1 MPIEKTDH
9 KATVAPGFRLERLE
23 LWNWGTFNGAVQV
36 LEPTGGWALLVGD
49 NGSGKSTAIDALRTL
64 LVPPRL
70 LNYNDASGDGRRP
83 ATHDRSRR
91 SYVRGA
97 WASSSTIDETKPT
110 IQYLREAGVLSAIA
124 ALFSDKR
131 RQTSVTLAQV
141 LWEAD
146 EQIHELYALVP
157 NRRTLGDLVNG
168 HANTTEIRRAARRQ
182 GWQIEDS
189 FAAYAERLRGLLH
202 IPGDKA
208 LEVFNRAMGMK
219 EVTDIDAFVRH
230 FMMPSTE
237 TFAFIRDTVQL
248 HYRTL
253 LDCWTAIERAERQ
266 IALLRPVSEQAALIA
281 EAEARIEN
289 WRRLQNLVEPY
300 VATKHLKVLHEN
312 EVEFATALRGKE
324 AEHATIDR
332 ELAGHQ
338 RTRDELNA
346 AIATTDVGPRLQA
359 ILAQQEIAKE
369 NRRQT
374 QLRRSQVE
382 PAAVLLGMGGSLA
395 DASAFSTAQPI
406 WKERERTELVAERDA
421 EERRA
426 THHHRQGLA
435 LVERNEKQAELESV
449 QHNRVNIPRN
459 FLAIRVRVCQAAGVD
474 PEAIPFAGELI
485 EVRSEYSDWTGVIE
499 RLLRGFGLSLL
510 VPEPCYRRA
519 AAFIN
524 STWLGLRLDFHL
536 VPSRP
541 TMPPNL
547 TNDRVPGRLEFKTE
561 HPHHLWLATELVRRF
576 NHRCCASI
584 AELENTE
591 RGLTREGL
599 VRNGSRHTKDD
610 ARPVDDPGQRILGWS
625 TAAKIEALRHQMEL
639 AEQLATQEG
648 RTVREAQQQADASRK
663 CHNAAHELLTIEDY
677 AAIDAQRWSH
687 EVARLQA
694 EYEVL
699 DRNSEPLRA
708 LRRQLEEVESII
720 RGLNAQRSE
729 CDKEE
734 GRWQFRFQ
742 ECRNRILSRERQLSA
757 FTDYDHDVAEKDFD
771 DIPGLPVFAAESVE
785 QLSTKII
792 QSLQGRSSHDQ
803 QKATAANTVMVR
815 DMGQFLGQF
824 PEFGQTLQV
833 GREYAESFSAVLKRI
848 EGEDLPR
855 HRERFEQ
862 YLNENLVGDLLM
874 LSRRLEE
881 HSEAILGRIEEI
893 NQALREIE
901 YGDETYVELRLVNRP
916 GHDVEEFRSSLRKC
930 FEHGIAPRAEERL
943 EIFQRV
949 RLLLEALKSDPEK
962 TKRIT
967 DVRTWFSSGAREL
980 RKGDNSEVDYLTAT
994 TGKSGGQKT
1003 RLAFTIL
1010 ASALVAQYGLSATS
1024 DDSPNF
1030 RLVVIDE
1037 AFSRTDELNSTRAM
1051 ELFSRL
1057 GFQLLIVG
1065 PFDAKAKLAVP
1076 FVETIHLASNP
1087 EGNNSRLMTITREQV
1102 EGQPSEAVND
1112 DMKSVVGPQMR
1123 S

>member
-1 MPIEKTDH
+1 MHNEKIDKQT
-9 KATVAPGFRLERLE
+9 TVAPGFRLERLE

-70 LNYNDASGDGRRP
+70 LNYNDASGDGRRST
-83 ATHDRSRR
+83 THDRTRR

-97 WASSSTIDETKPT
+97 WASSSTLDETKPT
-110 IQYLREAGVLSAIA
+110 IQYLREAGVLSAIG
-124 ALFSDKR
+124 ALFSDKP
-131 RQTSVTLAQV
+131 RQTSVTLVQI
-141 LWEAD
+141 LWEAE
-146 EQIHELYALVP
+146 EQIHELYALAP
-157 NRRTLGDLVNG
+157 QRRGLADLVDG
-168 HANTTEIRRAARRQ
+168 HVNTTEIRRAARRQ

-219 EVTDIDAFVRH
+219 EVTDIDAFVRQ
-230 FMMPSTE
+230 FMMPSAE
-237 TFAFIRDTVQL
+237 TFAFIRDTVQP

-253 LDCWTAIERAERQ
+253 LDCWAAIERAERQ
-266 IALLRPVSEQAALIA
+266 ISLLRPVAEQAVIIG

-289 WRRLQNLVEPY
+289 WKRLQSLVEPY
-300 VATKHLKVLHEN
+300 VATKHLGVLREN
-312 EVEFATALRGKE
+312 EVEFASALRAKE
-324 AEHATIDR
+324 AQHTAIDD

-338 RTRDELNA
+338 RRRDDLNA
-346 AIATTDVGPRLQA
+346 AIATTDVGPRLQT
-359 ILAQQEIAKE
+359 IQAQQAIAKE
-369 NRRQT
+369 NLRQT
-374 QLRRSQVE
+374 QLRRARVE
-382 PAAVLLGMGGSLA
+382 PAAALLGMTDSLG
-395 DASAFSTAQPI
+395 DPSRFSAARAV
-406 WKERERTELVAERDA
+406 WENRERVEIDAVMDA

-426 THHHRQGLA
+426 THHHRQSLA

-449 QHNRVNIPRN
+449 QHNRVNIPRS
-459 FLAIRVRVCQAAGVD
+459 FLAIRVRVCQAVGVE
-474 PEAIPFAGELI
+474 PETIPFAGELI
-485 EVRSEYSDWTGVIE
+485 EVRNEYSDWTGAIE

-510 VPEPCYRRA
+510 VPEASYRRA
-519 AAFIN
+519 ASFIN
-524 STWLGLRLDFHL
+524 ANWLGLRLDFHL

-541 TMPPNL
+541 VVPPNL
-547 TNDRVPGRLEFKTE
+547 TNDRVPGRLEFKTD
-561 HPHHLWLATELVRRF
+561 HPHHLWLAAELMRRF
-576 NHRCCASI
+576 SHRCCASV
-584 AELENTE
+584 AELETTDK
-591 RGLTREGL
+591 GLTREGL

-625 TAAKIEALRHQMEL
+625 TAAKLLALRNQVEL
-639 AEQLATQEG
+639 AEQLATNEG
-648 RTVREAQQQADASRK
+648 RTVREAQQEADAARK
-663 CHNAAHELLTIEDY
+663 RHNAAHDLLTIDDY
-677 AAIDAQRWSH
+677 SAIDVRRWSE
-687 EVARLQA
+687 EVVQLQA
-694 EYEVL
+694 EYELL
-699 DRNSEPLRA
+699 DQNSAPLRA
-708 LRRQLEEVESII
+708 LRHQLEEVELKI
-720 RGLNAQRSE
+720 RGLNAKRSE

-734 GRWQFRFQ
+734 GRWQVRLQ
-742 ECRNRILSRERQLSA
+742 ECRDRILAREKQLSP
-757 FTDYDHDVAEKDFD
+757 FIDYNHDVAEKDFAE
-771 DIPGLPVFAAESVE
+771 IPGLPVFAADGVDN
-785 QLSTKII
+785 LSTKII

-803 QKATAANTVMVR
+803 QKATAANTAMVR
-815 DMGQFLGQF
+815 DMGQFLAQF

-833 GREYAESFSAVLKRI
+833 GREYAESFSGLLKRI
-848 EGEDLPR
+848 EEEDLPR

-874 LSRRLEE
+874 LNRRLEE
-881 HSEAILGRIEEI
+881 HTEAIVGRIEEI
-893 NQALREIE
+893 NQALREIK

-916 GHDVEEFRSSLRKC
+916 GHDVEEFRSSLRRC

-967 DVRTWFSSGAREL
+967 DVRTWLSSGAREL
-980 RKGDNSEVDYLTAT
+980 RKADNSEVDYLTAT

-1010 ASALVAQYGLSATS
+1010 ASALAAQYGLSAAA

-1087 EGNNSRLMTITREQV
+1087 EGNNSRLMAITREQV
-1102 EGQPSEAVND
+1102 ESQPPEVVTTD
-1112 DMKSVVGPQMR
+1112 EKSLPVPQAR
-1123 S
+1123 A